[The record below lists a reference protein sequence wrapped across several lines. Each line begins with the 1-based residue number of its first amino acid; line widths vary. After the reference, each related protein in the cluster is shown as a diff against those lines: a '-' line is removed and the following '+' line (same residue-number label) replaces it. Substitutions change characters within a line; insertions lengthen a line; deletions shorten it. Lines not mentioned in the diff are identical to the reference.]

1 MKYRVL
7 PLLVIA
13 LVCLAVPATANI
25 YLKVD
30 GPGQFTVTNTPSDP
44 SFVKVIETAGQ
55 EGDQQ
60 RADNIQEA
68 VERAEG
74 QFRIP
79 RSLIYSIMR
88 SFNSTRGLIMPL
100 PQNYIEEHGDTII
113 RQPEKNILVS
123 TEHFRDMLRRYNGNM
138 TLTLAAY
145 YAGPD
150 PVDEVG
156 GIPPEGNVRRFVE
169 SVQST
174 FDKFEQRSA
183 VIYTYRDDNG
193 TLHVVNIR

>member
-1 MKYRVL
+1 MKNPVL
-7 PLLVIA
+7 PALIVALLS
-13 LVCLAVPATANI
+13 LAGPVSANI

-30 GPGQFTVTNTPSDP
+30 GPGQFTVTNSPGDT
-44 SFVKVIETAGQ
+44 SFVKVIETARE
-55 EGDQQ
+55 EGEPQ
-60 RADNIQEA
+60 RADKIQEA

-74 QFRIP
+74 RYRIP

-88 SFNSTRGLIMPL
+88 SFNSSRGLVMPL
-100 PQNYIEEHGDTII
+100 PENYIEEHGDTII
-113 RQPEKNILVS
+113 RQPAKNILVS
-123 TEHFRDMLRRYNGNM
+123 TEHFRDMLRRYDGNM

-150 PVDEVG
+150 PIDEVG
-156 GIPPEGNVRRFVE
+156 GIPPDGNVRRFVE